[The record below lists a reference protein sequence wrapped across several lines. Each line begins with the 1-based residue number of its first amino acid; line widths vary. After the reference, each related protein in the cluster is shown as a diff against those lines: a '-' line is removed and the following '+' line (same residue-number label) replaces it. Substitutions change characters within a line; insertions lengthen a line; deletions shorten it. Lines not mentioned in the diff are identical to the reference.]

1 MNKENLRKC
10 IVYYGNSIIECYFH
24 KWIEVAEKEL
34 HPYNESE
41 DKIVI
46 ITKALVEHIET
57 GAIYTVR
64 ISSIQNFIN

>member
-10 IVYYGNSIIECYFH
+10 IVYYENFEIECYFH
-24 KWIEVAEKEL
+24 KWIEVPEKEL

-57 GAIYTVR
+57 GAIHTIR
-64 ISSIQNFIN
+64 ISSFQNFID